1 MVLNPPERLLERLK
15 TLWPDE
21 YEEILSYAARPLPD
35 AIRVNTL
42 KISVKKFLQIT
53 ELELEKVS
61 WYRYAF
67 IVKNQVT
74 LGNTLE
80 HVLGYVYSQSLAS
93 MLPVLAMK
101 PRKNEKILDL
111 CAAPGSKTTQI
122 AQHMQNTGVIVANDI
137 HYKRLKALA
146 SNLQRCG
153 VMNTLV
159 IQKRGEK
166 LYKLTNEKFDKVLV
180 DAPCSGE
187 GTVRKDESA
196 WNNWSHGKVSYFSKL
211 QKKLIVSAFNM
222 LKPDGILLYSTCTL
236 APEENEGVIDY
247 LLNKFENARLEK
259 IRINGVKL
267 RPGIVEFGKLRFSEE
282 VKKCV
287 RVLFQDLDSEGFF
300 LAKIRKV

>member
-21 YEEILSYAARPLPD
+21 YEEILSYAAKPLPD

-53 ELELEKVS
+53 ELGLEKIN

-67 IVKNQVT
+67 IVKNQAT

-80 HVLGYVYSQSLAS
+80 HALGYVYSQSLAS

-122 AQHMQNTGVIVANDI
+122 AQHMQNTGVIIANDI

-196 WNNWSHGKVSYFSKL
+196 WNNWSYGKVSYFSKL

-222 LKPDGILLYSTCTL
+222 LKPNGILVYSTCTL
-236 APEENEGVIDY
+236 APEENESVIDY
-247 LLNKFENARLEK
+247 LLSKFDNAKLEK
-259 IRINGVKL
+259 IKIGGVKL
-267 RPGIVEFGKLRFSEE
+267 RPGIVEFGKFRFSEE

-287 RVLFQDLDSEGFF
+287 RVLFQDLNSEGFF